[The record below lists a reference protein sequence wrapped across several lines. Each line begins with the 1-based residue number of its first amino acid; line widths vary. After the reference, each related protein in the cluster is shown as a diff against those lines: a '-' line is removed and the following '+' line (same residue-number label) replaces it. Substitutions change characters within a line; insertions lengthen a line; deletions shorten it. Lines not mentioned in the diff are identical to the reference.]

1 MTDKPNYI
9 STLICYNKTQAHEGK
24 LPSEQFFNNEITRQF
39 EDERERWFNTDEA
52 ATYLSITPNALRIL
66 VHRARVKY
74 YKLGRRLK
82 FKKSD
87 LISILQPMEV

>member
-1 MTDKPNYI
+1 MRYKPNYI
-9 STLICYNKTQAHEGK
+9 STIKCYSKDQVQEGEI
-24 LPSEQFFNNEITRQF
+24 PSVQLFNNEITRQF
-39 EDERERWFNTDEA
+39 EDERERWFNTNEA
-52 ATYLSITPNALRIL
+52 ATYLSITPNALKIL

-87 LISILQPMEV
+87 LISILQPMEI